1 MNSKA
6 IIDFI
11 RVRQYYKN
19 IVVFLPLVF
28 SVQLFSVDLIF
39 TSILGFIALCLVS
52 SGIYVR
58 NDISDIELDRIHP
71 SKKTRPLPAGL
82 VTKRQSWLIFIILSS
97 IGFSIAFLLSWKFGI
112 ILILLFLIYQIQLQ
126 VCYYLSLSF
135 LICCFQF

>member
-1 MNSKA
+1 MNSKT

-39 TSILGFIALCLVS
+39 MSILGFIALCLVS
-52 SGIYVR
+52 SGIYVK

-71 SKKTRPLPAGL
+71 SKKNRPLPA
-82 VTKRQSWLIFIILSS
+82 LSQGVYRGDRGVS
-97 IGFSIAFLLSWKFGI
+97 SALRS
-112 ILILLFLIYQIQLQ
+112 
-126 VCYYLSLSF
+126 S
-135 LICCFQF
+135 

>member
-1 MNSKA
+1 MNSKI

-39 TSILGFIALCLVS
+39 MSILGFIALCLVS
-52 SGIYVR
+52 SGIYVK

-71 SKKTRPLPAGL
+71 SKKKPSSSAGL
-82 VTKRQSWLIFIILSS
+82 ITKRQSWLIFIILSS
-97 IGFSIAFLLSWKFGI
+97 IGFLRIFIKLEIWNYFNSLIFKYR
-112 ILILLFLIYQIQLQ
+112 ILL
-126 VCYYLSLSF
+126 
-135 LICCFQF
+135 